1 MSNVQGAMSNK
12 LKTEEHVVAFIDVL
26 GATHMINTDA
36 DASLNKIHSA
46 YVKAKKLFDA
56 WFLSKG
62 LMNEL
67 ISITIFSDNII
78 IAGKVTDVQVF
89 KSVYS
94 AVHIMAALF
103 QWLLMVD
110 GILLRGGITH
120 GSFYKDDIMVWGAAL
135 VKSHELESKT
145 AIYPRIVVDPDTIER
160 IGDPFS
166 EENTKFIRLKKDFD
180 GMFFVDYVDYIKPN
194 AQGVNKA
201 LLLREIDRNMKEISE
216 NANNTKLLQKFY
228 WHANYIESKLADYKV
243 D

>member
-1 MSNVQGAMSNK
+1 MSK
-12 LKTEEHVVAFIDVL
+12 ELKTEEHVVAFIDVL
-26 GATHMINTDA
+26 GATSMIIKDA

-46 YVKAKKLFDA
+46 YLKAKKLFDA
-56 WFLSKG
+56 WFLSNG
-62 LMNEL
+62 LINEL

-78 IAGKVTDVQVF
+78 IAGKVTDAQVF
-89 KSVYS
+89 KSVYR
-94 AVHIMAALF
+94 AVHIMAAYF
-103 QWLLMVD
+103 QGLLMVD

-120 GSFYKDDIMVWGAAL
+120 GSFYKDDIMVWGTAL

-166 EENTKFIRLKKDFD
+166 EENTKLFKLKKDSD
-180 GMFFVDYVDYIKPN
+180 GKYFVDYMKANV
-194 AQGVNKA
+194 QGNDRA
-201 LLLREIDRNMKEISE
+201 LLRFEIDRNKKRISD
-216 NANNTKLLQKFY
+216 NANDNRLLQKFY